1 MNARL
6 TAGATVATVGL
17 AFFAAWLLEMPLER
31 AFVLSPVIVAVA
43 GIVAMTAMLLAR
55 AAAESYREIRHPRR
69 FWVGVGIAVV
79 VIGILGAL
87 GVELPREG
95 G

>member
-6 TAGATVATVGL
+6 TAGATVVTVGL
-17 AFFAAWLLEMPLER
+17 AFFAAWLLELPLER
-31 AFVLSPVIVAVA
+31 AFVLSPVIVVVA

-55 AAAESYREIRHPRR
+55 AAAESYREIRNPRR
-69 FWVGVGIAVV
+69 FWIGVAIAVV
-79 VIGILGAL
+79 AIGILGAL